1 MDRATPTH
9 RPAAQNDERVVGP
22 RTENDLRRRYD
33 LNIDAEDADENEVI
47 SAPDLRARTDLL
59 NDPSSL
65 PHCELTVV
73 MPVYNEEASLP
84 ACAASWIAML
94 DDLGLDYRLLIIDD
108 GSKDTTSDTLAEL
121 DIHPRVVGVSKQNE
135 GHGPTILR
143 GYRVGVRTSDWVFQV
158 DSDDEIPASAFP
170 AVWAARD
177 GVDAVFGIRTGR
189 FQSLD
194 RKVISRVAALTTR
207 LALRG
212 RARDVNVPFRLLR
225 AANLAPIVDGLPDD
239 TFAPNVVIAG
249 VLARDPMTFTE
260 VPVPHNERQA
270 GEVSIVGWGA
280 IKAAIRSFGQTV
292 RLARS
297 FS

>member
-1 MDRATPTH
+1 MITPLVARATS
-9 RPAAQNDERVVGP
+9 DV
-22 RTENDLRRRYD
+22 
-33 LNIDAEDADENEVI
+33 
-47 SAPDLRARTDLL
+47 L

-65 PHCELTVV
+65 ARVALTVV

-84 ACAASWIAML
+84 DCAASWISML
-94 DDLGLDYRLLIIDD
+94 DQVGVNYRLLIIND
-108 GSKDTTSDTLAEL
+108 GSKDTTESVLADLET
-121 DIHPRVVGVSKQNE
+121 HQRVVGVTKPNE

-143 GYRVGVRTSDWVFQV
+143 GYRVGTQTSEWVFQV
-158 DSDDEIPASAFP
+158 DSDDEIPATAFP

-194 RKVISRVAALTTR
+194 RKVISKVAGLTAR
-207 LALRG
+207 LMLRG
-212 RARDVNVPFRLLR
+212 HVRDVNVPFRLMR
-225 AANLAPIVDGLPDD
+225 SAVLAPVVNALPED
-239 TFAPNVVIAG
+239 TFAPNVIISGALG
-249 VLARDPMTFTE
+249 RDTMSFAE

-280 IKAAIRSFGQTV
+280 IKAAMRSFRQTV

-297 FS
+297 V